1 MFSKKDLDK
10 TTMYEAVKT
19 LVEEEARHL
28 HLDQQKLFTL
38 FSIAFQYIL
47 FRSTKF
53 PGHYIIRI
61 EDSFLAEKLARKAK
75 DESTRKFMN
84 RLMVPRR
91 LVYGNSTFH
100 LDFFN
105 ISTWGITKDLPK
117 EKIMAAIV
125 VKNTQQ
131 APMEDEVEFRPE
143 DIFGPNYYLTSLLE
157 FVPKT
162 ITIAFDNKFENLKPV
177 QFDFIEDTSERLA
190 SGVKISDDVSLE
202 EE

>member
-10 TTMYEAVKT
+10 ATMYQAVKT
-19 LVEEEARHL
+19 LVENDEKHL
-28 HLDQQKLFTL
+28 HFDQQKLFTL
-38 FSIAFQYIL
+38 FSVAFQYIL

-91 LVYGNSTFH
+91 LVYGGSTFH

-105 ISTWGITKDLPK
+105 ISTWSITKDLPK
-117 EKIMAAIV
+117 EKIQGAII

-131 APMEDEVEFRPE
+131 APMEEEVEFRPE
-143 DIFGPNYYLTSLLE
+143 DIFGKDYFLTSLME

-162 ITIAFDNKFENLKPV
+162 ITIAFGNEFENLEKLR
-177 QFDFIEDTSERLA
+177 FDFIEEASERLA
-190 SGVKISDDVSLE
+190 SGVRISDDVNFE
-202 EE
+202 DD